1 MHENKSSMISQA
13 YDTLKNDSIQG
24 DFKDLVIQDME
35 QLCITLKEEDIHD
48 ITKIQLK
55 KYIHDT
61 VSEKAFNIQK
71 KKIRQILKQNISLL
85 NNSKLVIILFRI
97 RKY

>member
-35 QLCITLKEEDIHD
+35 QLCIKLK
-48 ITKIQLK
+48 
-55 KYIHDT
+55 
-61 VSEKAFNIQK
+61 
-71 KKIRQILKQNISLL
+71 
-85 NNSKLVIILFRI
+85 
-97 RKY
+97 